1 MARYGKEHK
10 EATRRRI
17 VEAAGPRLKRDGID
31 GSGVSVLMADAG
43 LTNGAFYA
51 HFTSKEDLVATAV
64 ADQLRQQLERYRAA
78 PSGREG
84 VERLVREYLSIEHRD
99 DSEHGCP
106 SAALLDEIGRC
117 SNATKHAYTAGVL
130 RLVDEIASRL
140 APGDPQLGAR
150 TDAQPVRAADRHAAA
165 LPRPRRPTPRRRG
178 TRAGH
183 RQRADASPQ
192 RLAPRLHRTRRRS
205 RLLGLR
211 WHNVHLAAKRVSSR
225 AGRVEGPDG
234 PVSTATKTKRRHLVD
249 LAAARGCDARAA
261 AFVFSDD
268 DATTAWKPNRVAK
281 PSCGTAAPPGCDRS
295 GCTIGAT

>member
-17 VEAAGPRLKRDGID
+17 VEAAGTRLKRDGID

-51 HFTSKEDLVATAV
+51 HFTSKEDLVATTV
-64 ADQLRQQLERYRAA
+64 ADQLRQQLERYCAA

-117 SNATKHAYTAGVL
+117 SSATKHAYTAGVL
-130 RLVDEIASRL
+130 TLVDEIASRL
-140 APGDPQLGAR
+140 APGDPQSARR
-150 TDAQPVRAADRHAAA
+150 TDAQPVRAADRHSAA

-183 RQRADASPQ
+183 RQRADAPPQ

-205 RLLGLR
+205 P
-211 WHNVHLAAKRVSSR
+211 R
-225 AGRVEGPDG
+225 AGRPRQRRQSAVEVDRVHADSSEHTHARRRSSLCGLTVQHEVGNEAGGVVVGAGDAVAVHVERGRGSGVAEALGDG
-234 PVSTATKTKRRHLVD
+234 HDGDAVGEHLGGHEV
-249 LAAARGCDARAA
+249 
-261 AFVFSDD
+261 
-268 DATTAWKPNRVAK
+268 P
-281 PSCGTAAPPGCDRS
+281 
-295 GCTIGAT
+295 